1 MIVLN
6 NLSDLVEC
14 QKNFQIRVKN
24 DIPQNNFVSFDNVQ
38 ESLKHNF
45 FQEVEFQ
52 EFFEADTIDEQR
64 EELIDY
70 LLFLVNKFIFL
81 GVDVKDIDQPLDG
94 LLWSFK
100 SNSSFS
106 IIDSF
111 SRLEQ
116 NSYISFIR
124 NHTIY
129 KPWKSHDNISCVDGF
144 SNEYFI
150 KSLDYYRNISNIM
163 FDNYGQFY
171 EFLIKKLD
179 INIYR
184 QNNNY

>member
-24 DIPQNNFVSFDNVQ
+24 NIPQNGFVSFGNVQ

-52 EFFEADTIDEQR
+52 EFLEADTIDDQR

-81 GVDVKDIDQPLDG
+81 GADVKDIDQSLEG

-100 SNSSFS
+100 SNS
-106 IIDSF
+106 
-111 SRLEQ
+111 LL
-116 NSYISFIR
+116 IR
-124 NHTIY
+124 
-129 KPWKSHDNISCVDGF
+129 S
-144 SNEYFI
+144 
-150 KSLDYYRNISNIM
+150 
-163 FDNYGQFY
+163 
-171 EFLIKKLD
+171 
-179 INIYR
+179 
-184 QNNNY
+184 